1 MGKVVR
7 LNESQVDRLFIIQES
22 SGVNDVMFKVADLIA
37 RQISFKDIFEI
48 LSDIRLIENWHE
60 GYDRTYNNEVDYE
73 GKTYRYEIF
82 YEAASTS
89 GGMRRG
95 ETDGETVSV
104 NFYIIEDVI
113 AEYNEMKRIAD
124 GRYSYDEDDED
135 EFNAYEYSREALY
148 GCPGIEYDI
157 YKIVYPVVLH
167 ELTHTLGNSDP
178 MDRLWIKSVNS
189 FNEEDVR
196 DFMYTFSTSEMNSRV
211 ASAPSIL
218 LSTLKLE
225 YSESDIEQVKASGA
239 ENYFFT
245 EDLMPKVMNNVEI
258 GYSHMKT
265 LVDWLNSVNVHFPTS
280 KEYLEDCL
288 ARKNTKFVNSVH
300 FHLATNE
307 DKLYKRSNPRQVLK
321 LYAADP
327 QKFEQKVT
335 QFYQNLLEQYRRR
348 IYKACWYVFTNYAWE
363 VADLDNEYMEK
374 VRPWHKKIWGEDE

>member
-37 RQISFKDIFEI
+37 RQISFRDIFEI
-48 LSDIRLIENWHE
+48 LSNVRLLDNWHE
-60 GYDRTYNNEVDYE
+60 EYDETYKNEVEYD
-73 GKTYRYEIF
+73 GKTYPYEVF
-82 YEAASTS
+82 YEAGSLN
-89 GGMRRG
+89 GIRRG

-104 NFYIIEDVI
+104 NFYLIESVI
-113 AEYNEMKRIAD
+113 AEYNEMERLVTN
-124 GRYSYDEDDED
+124 RYSYDEDEEE
-135 EFNAYEYSREALY
+135 EFDAYRYSKEALY

-157 YKIVYPVVLH
+157 YKIVYPIILH
-167 ELTHTLGNSDP
+167 ELTHVLGNGDP
-178 MDRLWIKSVNS
+178 MDRLWIKPVNR

-196 DFMYTFSTSEMNSRV
+196 DYMYTFSASEMNSRI

-218 LSTLKLE
+218 LSTLKLDYAE
-225 YSESDIEQVKASGA
+225 KDIEQVIESGA

-245 EDLMPKVMNNVEI
+245 EDLMPKVMKNVEI
-258 GYSHMKT
+258 DYSHMKT
-265 LVDWLNSVNVHFPTS
+265 LVGLLESYSTHFPVS

-288 ARKNTKFVNSVH
+288 ATKHTKFVNSLF

-321 LYAADP
+321 LYASDP
-327 QKFEQKVT
+327 RKFEQKVAG
-335 QFYQNLLEQYRRR
+335 FYRNLFEQYKKR

-363 VADLDNEYMEK
+363 VADLDDEYEK
-374 VRPWHKKIWGEDE
+374 NVRSWHEKIWGEDE